1 MAWDRKLEGI
11 LVVILA
17 GWVLFLN
24 FTEVHT
30 LKELKVDLLL
40 SFLVFGDVMHG
51 VCSHALAAFL
61 RRLFQT

>member
-1 MAWDRKLEGI
+1 MAGNRKVEDFFE
-11 LVVILA
+11 VILA
-17 GWVLFLN
+17 RWVLFLN

-30 LKELKVDLLL
+30 LEELKVDLLL

>member
-1 MAWDRKLEGI
+1 MAWDRKVKDFFE
-11 LVVILA
+11 VILA

-24 FTEVHT
+24 FTEIHT
-30 LKELKVDLLL
+30 LEELKVDLLL

>member
-1 MAWDRKLEGI
+1 MAWDRKLERI

-30 LKELKVDLLL
+30 LEELKIDLLL
-40 SFLVFGDVMHG
+40 SLLVFGDVMHG

>member
-1 MAWDRKLEGI
+1 MAWDRKVKDFFE
-11 LVVILA
+11 VILA

-30 LKELKVDLLL
+30 LEELKVDLLL

>member
-1 MAWDRKLEGI
+1 MAWDRKVEDFFE
-11 LVVILA
+11 VILA
-17 GWVLFLN
+17 GRVPFLN
-24 FTEVHT
+24 FTEVHAFE
-30 LKELKVDLLL
+30 ELKIDLLL

>member
-1 MAWDRKLEGI
+1 MAWDRKVKDFLE
-11 LVVILA
+11 VILA

-30 LKELKVDLLL
+30 LEELKVDLLL